1 MFLLWL
7 IQLPGCE
14 DWTPALVLPPT
25 KGRTSPAKT
34 PVFPPSSFILPNFVW
49 FYIFFS
55 ASQVVLSALSWC
67 SACTSVSEDV
77 FLMYPW
83 REMYSTSTYS
93 SAILFSQVLLCLFD
107 YIYSYGCEVECYC
120 DFDLHLPNKVNHLSY
135 FITSHL
141 YIFFGKMSIY
151 LCIPFSQLKTG
162 LFVLLLSCKS
172 TFNIA
177 H

>member
-1 MFLLWL
+1 MFLFWFR
-7 IQLPGCE
+7 QLPRCGE
-14 DWTPALVLPPT
+14 QTPASVPPPT
-25 KGRTSPAKT
+25 EVKSRPTNT
-34 PVFPPSSFILPNFVW
+34 PVFTPRSFVLSSFAW
-49 FYIFFS
+49 FYIVFS
-55 ASQVVLSALSWC
+55 TGQVFLSTLSWC
-67 SACTSVSEDV
+67 SACTSVSEGV
-77 FLMYPW
+77 FLMYLW
-83 REMYSTSTYS
+83 REMNSTSTYS